1 MYDNGQGMDDA
12 TVRRLNDLFNQP
24 VEEQNAAEMNAKGMG
39 LLNVHRKIRLLQGE
53 PYGLH
58 VESAVGRYTRVS
70 VLLPLLDQKPEG
82 PGAQK

>member
-1 MYDNGQGMDDA
+1 
-12 TVRRLNDLFNQP
+12 
-24 VEEQNAAEMNAKGMG
+24 MNAKGMG

>member
-1 MYDNGQGMDDA
+1 YDNGQGMDDG

-24 VEEQNAAEMNAKGMG
+24 VSGQNAEEMNAKGMG

-58 VESAVGRYTRVS
+58 VESAAGKYTRVS
-70 VLLPLLDQKPEG
+70 VLLPLLDQKPDA
-82 PGAQK
+82 PGVQE